1 MNDVLNPTP
10 NPEDDI
16 TSQDDETQKQ
26 PPVVHPNHD
35 ETIRVRPDLPI
46 EEPPK
51 RRPGEISEAEAL
63 VAVGTTPMPDAD
75 FEDGDPRWGTARFNK
90 KMLLEIKLRDTGDRF
105 VFRYGDIEEIVIGR
119 RDANSET
126 IPEVDLEPHAG
137 LNKGVS
143 RRHAIIVRR
152 DGALNLIDQGSY
164 NGTFLNG
171 QKLVPQQPRILRDGD
186 DIRLGYLVV
195 RVNFRKAV

>member
-1 MNDVLNPTP
+1 MNDATNETP
-10 NPEDDI
+10 EKDDASYNEKRYQI
-16 TSQDDETQKQ
+16 
-26 PPVVHPNHD
+26 NHD
-35 ETIRVRPDLPI
+35 ETIRVRPDLEL
-46 EEPPK
+46 EEGHKP
-51 RRPGEISEAEAL
+51 RPGEITVKDAL
-63 VAVGTTPMPDAD
+63 QHTSTKQLEDAD

-119 RDANSET
+119 RDANSES
-126 IPEVDLEPHAG
+126 IPQIDLEPHGG